1 MGFVP
6 HEKIS
11 IGMPWQLGATLLIFS
26 GVCSDFQ
33 RFCEGFRDFA
43 QISTDFH
50 QIKTFGSAFAPLP
63 PTPVVQHKFGV
74 LR

>member
-26 GVCSDFQ
+26 GVFSDFQ

-50 QIKTFGSAFAPLP
+50 QIKTFGSAFAHSP

-74 LR
+74 L